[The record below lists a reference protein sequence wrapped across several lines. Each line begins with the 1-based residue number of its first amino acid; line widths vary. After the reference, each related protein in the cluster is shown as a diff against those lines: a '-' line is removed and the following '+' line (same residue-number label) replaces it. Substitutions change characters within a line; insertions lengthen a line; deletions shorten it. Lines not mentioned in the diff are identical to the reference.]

1 MKSFIAALCAAAA
14 AAGPTGYGYNNNQHN
29 HSYGYQHG
37 GHYPHAHQTSSS
49 YDPWTGTSSATTSDK
64 AKWFP
69 PYQQY
74 SSPKIKYTGGTSKE
88 TEFAQCY
95 ARSIAIKSFTA
106 ATAINQGAAVTIAD
120 PTPAQ
125 QFLFQFAQAP
135 GKTTTMKWFA
145 ETQGIA
151 GSAW

>member
-49 YDPWTGTSSATTSDK
+49 YDPWTGTNSQSTSDK
-64 AKWFP
+64 AKWFS

-95 ARSIAIKSFTA
+95 ARSIMIVSNTA
-106 ATAINQGAAVTIAD
+106 AAAIA
-120 PTPAQ
+120 
-125 QFLFQFAQAP
+125 
-135 GKTTTMKWFA
+135 
-145 ETQGIA
+145 
-151 GSAW
+151 